1 MKNMTF
7 VIHNE
12 NGLDARLAGQLV
24 KECIACDGKVTVRSG
39 GKTGNG
45 KTIFNVMSLRVR
57 KGGTIEVVLEGGS
70 EEEDGQRLTKF
81 AELNL

>member
-1 MKNMTF
+1 MKSITF

-12 NGLDARLAGQLV
+12 NGLDARLAGKLV
-24 KECIACDGKVTVRSG
+24 KECIACDGKVTIRSG

-45 KTIFNVMSLRVR
+45 KTIFNVISLRAR
-57 KGGTIEVVLEGGS
+57 KGDAVELEFDGGQ
-70 EEEDGQRLTKF
+70 EEKDAFRLTRF